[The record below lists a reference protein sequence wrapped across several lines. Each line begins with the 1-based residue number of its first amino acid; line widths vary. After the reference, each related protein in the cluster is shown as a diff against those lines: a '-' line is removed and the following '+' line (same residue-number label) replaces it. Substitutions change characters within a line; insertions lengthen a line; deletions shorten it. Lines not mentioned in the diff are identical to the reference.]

1 MPLGDS
7 ITSGVGS
14 ADGYAYRATLHSSLF
29 AGGYSVDFIGGR
41 EDESGTHDRQHEG
54 WGGYTA
60 AQVSNNVTAW
70 LAASNPDIVL
80 LHIGT
85 NGLDVNNVSD
95 VEAILNK
102 VDTYSVDVEVVL
114 ARIIDERSGNPV
126 VTQFNDALVAMA
138 NSRISG
144 GDKIVIVD
152 QQSALNYSTDMFDEL
167 HPNQIGYDK
176 MAAVWLGALQVIL
189 PICDDD
195 ADGHPNH
202 FDEFPND
209 PAEWVDSDFDGI
221 ADNADADDDND
232 GMYDDWENFWGFD
245 RLDPTDAA
253 LDADGDSLSNLQE
266 YIDGSDPRPQ
276 GVQGVWSFEEAS
288 GQIAGDSST
297 YGNDGTI
304 SGNVTW
310 INGADGRA
318 LSFAGGN
325 GDVVIVPDAPQ
336 LDISGTLSIAAWIR
350 PVGLGTQYVV
360 KKSRSE
366 QTDGYELSLSA
377 DGSAFV
383 RFNDLTSDNTYRLDS
398 LSSYPTDGSTWMH
411 VVGVFDGNDIRMY
424 VNGTLESTLAAP
436 GLIVGTNNRPLAIGA
451 QEDGLS
457 PFRGGI
463 DEVGI
468 FSRVLSD
475 SEIRDMA
482 QLPPDTDGDGVPDS
496 DDAFPGDPTEWLDT
510 DGDGTGNNGRHAG

>member
-1 MPLGDS
+1 
-7 ITSGVGS
+7 
-14 ADGYAYRATLHSSLF
+14 
-29 AGGYSVDFIGGR
+29 
-41 EDESGTHDRQHEG
+41 
-54 WGGYTA
+54 
-60 AQVSNNVTAW
+60 VSNNVTAW

-152 QQSALNYSTDMFDEL
+152 QQSALNYSTDMFDGL

-176 MAAVWLGALQVIL
+176 MAAVWLGALQGIL

-457 PFRGGI
+457 PFRGWRSCHRTRMVMVYRTRTMRSQATRQSGWI
-463 DEVGI
+463 RTATVPVTMPIRMTTTTACRMTGSCSTVSI
-468 FSRVLSD
+468 PWTRRMHRGMRMVMVRPTCKSTRRVQC
-475 SEIRDMA
+475 RFRKR
-482 QLPPDTDGDGVPDS
+482 V
-496 DDAFPGDPTEWLDT
+496 AFGTSMRERARVWPMLQGTATPG
-510 DGDGTGNNGRHAG
+510 R